1 LKSDRLVKPEII
13 SEVFRDIQLPK
24 NLAGFDAEMLE
35 WVFNDYGRLL
45 LLEGNHALQQGDGE
59 PALASIA
66 TAISLN
72 PRLGDAHAALE
83 KILEARGL
91 AQSATAV
98 GRRLHFLRL
107 SNKAAMLIR
116 RRVATRPGQENDEP
130 SGGESGSHETHA
142 PSSA

>member
-1 LKSDRLVKPEII
+1 MMTRTRSQELRLKSDRLVKPEII

-72 PRLGDAHAALE
+72 PRLGDAHAATE
-83 KILEARGL
+83 KILEAAVWHK
-91 AQSATAV
+91 AQQLWGDACI
-98 GRRLHFLRL
+98 F
-107 SNKAAMLIR
+107 
-116 RRVATRPGQENDEP
+116 
-130 SGGESGSHETHA
+130 
-142 PSSA
+142 